1 MKAPATGKA
10 PLDTW
15 TVLRRM
21 GVRFRPYLWQSA
33 VSFLMVVLTV
43 ALSTATPLLLRG
55 IIDDALPNGDIALL
69 TELCCLMVAAGLLA
83 SLLVV
88 AQTALTNWIGQRVSA
103 RLRIEVYDRARAQR
117 LRFYS
122 EEGHT
127 QIQARLIS
135 DIDAVDR
142 FLTGTV
148 QQGLSTVLSLLMI
161 GSTMIVLNWRL
172 ALICGALA
180 TVLSLFNNRF
190 ARRRRG
196 LARQRQQLL
205 TTVLRYVAEDLSLSG
220 ILLGRTM
227 RRTERQR
234 QRFIEVTEAIR
245 ETTFRQ
251 RIVGISAHVV
261 IGASFAC
268 LPPLVYLA
276 CGLFAAHLSVGAVVV
291 LVTLQQRLAQQIQ
304 DLLRLSGSLQTS
316 VAMFE
321 RVLEYVDM
329 EIADDDR
336 TIREAAGGPPARV
349 RLRGVRHRYPGAA
362 APSLDGIDVD
372 FPAGSV
378 TVVAGST
385 GSGKSTLGL
394 VMAGLLPCDA
404 GSVDMGGEPGPGSLR
419 SAVTLIPQHTG
430 LLHGTIRDNLLF
442 ARDGVPDE
450 ELERV
455 LAVVGLDT
463 VVAALPDGLDTSIGA
478 DGLQLSGGERQ
489 RLGIAR
495 AMLVDCRML
504 IADEVTSALDP
515 RTAERITLALREHCR
530 DKTLVLI
537 AHRLPAL
544 APDDRVVVLEHG
556 RVAEAGRHGDLSS
569 AGGTYAAL
577 RAAEERAT
585 ELTGRR

>member
-1 MKAPATGKA
+1 MKGTDDGTA

-33 VSFLMVVLTV
+33 VSFLMVVVTV

-55 IIDDALPNGDIALL
+55 IIDDALPHGDLALL
-69 TELCCLMVAAGLLA
+69 TELCCLMVASGLCA

-103 RLRIEVYDRARAQR
+103 RLRVEVYDRARAQR

-122 EEGHT
+122 EKGHT

-148 QQGLSTVLSLLMI
+148 QQGLSTVLSLVMI

-172 ALICGALA
+172 AVICGALA

-227 RRTERQR
+227 RRTDRQR
-234 QRFIEVTEAIR
+234 QRFIEVTEEIR
-245 ETTFRQ
+245 ETTFQQ
-251 RIVGISAHVV
+251 RLVGISAYVV

-329 EIADDDR
+329 EIGDDVCAPQ
-336 TIREAAGGPPARV
+336 TSAGGPPARV

-362 APSLDGIDVD
+362 APSLDGIDLD
-372 FPAGSV
+372 FPAASV

-394 VMAGLLPCDA
+394 VLAGLLPC
-404 GSVDMGGEPGPGSLR
+404 GSGSAEADGGPGPGSLR

-442 ARDGVPDE
+442 ARDGVSDE

-455 LAVVGLDT
+455 LAAVGLDA
-463 VVAALPDGLDTSIGA
+463 VVAALPDGLDTSVGA

-489 RLGIAR
+489 RLGVAR
-495 AMLVDCRML
+495 AMLVDCRVL
-504 IADEVTSALDP
+504 IADEVTSSLDHH
-515 RTAERITLALREHCR
+515 TAEQVNRALREHCR
-530 DKTLVLI
+530 DRTLVLI

-544 APDDRVVVLEHG
+544 GPGDRVVVLEHG
-556 RVAEAGRHGDLSS
+556 RIAEAGTHGALSS
-569 AGGTYAAL
+569 ADGPYAAL
-577 RAAEERAT
+577 LAAQGRAPEPSARW
-585 ELTGRR
+585 